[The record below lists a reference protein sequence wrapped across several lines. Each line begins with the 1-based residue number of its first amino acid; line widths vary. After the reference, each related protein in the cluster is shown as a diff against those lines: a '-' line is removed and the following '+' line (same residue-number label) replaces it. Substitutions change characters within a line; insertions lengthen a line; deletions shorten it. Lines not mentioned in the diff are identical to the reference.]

1 MANVARDIAQL
12 CPDSEVLNG
21 FEIYG
26 NRKRT
31 GTRGSG
37 RVAGKNWN
45 KAVKSGGSAMP
56 HIAITMFPGRSREV
70 KAELAVKVQDF
81 VAAELQLEKEFV
93 SVSVED
99 IPKSNGRNRS
109 KNTRKTLCM

>member
-1 MANVARDIAQL
+1 
-12 CPDSEVLNG
+12 
-21 FEIYG
+21 
-26 NRKRT
+26 
-31 GTRGSG
+31 
-37 RVAGKNWN
+37 
-45 KAVKSGGSAMP
+45 MP

-99 IPKSNGRNRS
+99 IPKEQWEESIKKYPEDVMYVKPGI
-109 KNTRKTLCM
+109 